1 MSKKNGNAPKDTTT
15 KSHLNSTSSTSQ
27 RERLLEWLTKFKV
40 INTYE
45 GREHLNIESPAARI
59 LELRKLGHIIH
70 TVKVS
75 AKNRDGFIHHRIA
88 NYILIKLAGGSDD

>member
-1 MSKKNGNAPKDTTT
+1 MSKKNGSTPEGTTT
-15 KSHLNSTSSTSQ
+15 KSHLNSTSTTSQ
-27 RERLLEWLTKFKV
+27 RQRLLEWLTKFKV

-70 TVKVS
+70 TVKVT
-75 AKNRDGFIHHRIA
+75 AKNRDGFIHHGIA
-88 NYILIKLAGGSDD
+88 SYVLIKLAGTNNE